1 MEKKNPLA
9 LNHVKILLKLGLY
22 TEDLQYSYTG
32 IHWHGRE
39 AWVGAG
45 VHDIW
50 LTAYKRFR
58 EKYLSATYVG
68 LIKIKVSFK
77 ETLGLIISNPLIPSI
92 FMHNAIIFILLK
104 ISLALLPYPCRMLG
118 RF

>member
-1 MEKKNPLA
+1 MF
-9 LNHVKILLKLGLY
+9 
-22 TEDLQYSYTG
+22 
-32 IHWHGRE
+32 
-39 AWVGAG
+39 
-45 VHDIW
+45 DIW

-77 ETLGLIISNPLIPSI
+77 ETLGLIKNMFKISNPLIPSI

-104 ISLALLPYPCRMLG
+104 ISLALLPYI
-118 RF
+118 